1 MVEIRFP
8 TKVLK
13 CFGEPSNQFNT
24 MVLLG
29 QAYTLVTG
37 IWEMSLMG
45 EVVGQVDKPYTTP
58 DEVLSI
64 ASARKPLSLPLP
76 MQHEH
81 YH

>member
-1 MVEIRFP
+1 
-8 TKVLK
+8 
-13 CFGEPSNQFNT
+13 

-64 ASARKPLSLPLP
+64 ASVGKPLSLPLP
-76 MQHEH
+76 MQHDITMSIFSPDIH
-81 YH
+81 NNASPCHQL